1 MIERQI
7 TIGLITSTDF
17 IQRIKD
23 RCDVALLEGPYSKR
37 VAAWCLEYFETYNK
51 APGKAIQT
59 IFAEKST
66 QLSKVNKD
74 LVDIIEDFLESI
86 SDEFEKE
93 SINVDYLVDKSIVY
107 FNEKYINR
115 FTDEI
120 QGLLHEGKIDEAE
133 LKAASFKPIVK
144 DSGTW
149 VELSSEKIKD
159 VIHAAFTDRA
169 EPLITYPGA
178 LGEFLN
184 DVMVRGG
191 FVAFMSIRE
200 KIGKTYQLIEYA
212 MKASKK
218 RLNVAF
224 FSAGDMSNKDIVMR
238 IAVYLARKSNQK
250 KYCGEMFEPVVD
262 CVMNQNDTCRK
273 KERACDFGV
282 FEGKTEEYLRT
293 EVTQEELLEAFE
305 DNEDYTPCTNCE
317 LFKQKPLGCTWVKKV
332 DVGEN
337 PLTEEETIELYNAFF
352 AKYSRRFKAASFP
365 SGTLTVKQIEST
377 LDLLE
382 KEEGFVPD
390 IILLDY
396 PDIMDE
402 ESTKDFRQKQNIIW
416 MKLRGVSQAR
426 NALLIIVTQ
435 GDSDA
440 YEQDLLKMK
449 NFSEDKRKYAHPT
462 AFIGINQDKRDRE
475 KAIGIIRLNMLVKR
489 EGDFISSKVVHVLQ
503 NLKRGRPFI
512 GSYW

>member
-37 VAAWCLEYFETYNK
+37 VAAWCLEYFERYNK

-59 IFAEKST
+59 IFAEKSE

-93 SINVDYLVDKSIVY
+93 SINVDYLVDKSITY

-159 VIHAAFTDRA
+159 VIHAAFTDVTD
-169 EPLITYPGA
+169 PLITYPGA

-184 DVMVRGG
+184 PVMIRGG
-191 FVAFMSIRE
+191 FVVFMSIRE
-200 KIGKTYQLIEYA
+200 KIGKTFQLIEYA

-218 RLNVAF
+218 KLNVAF
-224 FSAGDMSNKDIVMR
+224 FSAGDMSTKNMIMR
-238 IAVYLARKSNQK
+238 IAIYLARKSNKK
-250 KYCGEMFEPVVD
+250 KYCGEMLEPVVD
-262 CVMNQNDTCRK
+262 CVMNQNDTCRQ

-282 FEGKTEEYLRT
+282 FEGKTEDYLRH
-293 EVTQEELLEAFE
+293 EITQEEIQEAFE
-305 DNEDYTPCTNCE
+305 DNEDYVPCTNCE
-317 LFKQKPLGCTWVKKV
+317 LFKQKSLGCTWLKRV

-337 PLTEEETIELYNAFF
+337 PLSETEAVDLYEAFF
-352 AKYSRRFKAASFP
+352 AKGGRNFKVSSHP
-365 SGTLTVKQIEST
+365 SSTFTVKQMNSI
-377 LDLLE
+377 LDLWE

-390 IILLDY
+390 VILLDY

-402 ESTKDFRQKQNIIW
+402 ESTKDFRQKQNTIW

-426 NALLIIVTQ
+426 NTLLIAVTQ

-462 AFIGINQDKRDRE
+462 AFIGINQDKRERE
-475 KAIGIIRLNMLVKR
+475 KAIGLVRLNMLVLR
-489 EGDFISSKVVHVLQ
+489 EDDFISSKVVHVIQ
-503 NLKRGRPFI
+503 NLKRGRPYI